1 MGHALPHHDCK
12 VSVIILK
19 LKSTG
24 SIFHSHNLSPLIF
37 YRAQNIG
44 HLSNTYLLA
53 AKPSPTI
60 QNPHKRKN
68 PRSSSEEKATRKHPS
83 GR

>member
-24 SIFHSHNLSPLIF
+24 SIFHSHNLTPLIF
-37 YRAQNIG
+37 Y
-44 HLSNTYLLA
+44 
-53 AKPSPTI
+53 
-60 QNPHKRKN
+60 
-68 PRSSSEEKATRKHPS
+68 
-83 GR
+83 